1 MTHDPFA
8 QVRQAHRICAAYYKQ
23 VLPMLDIAA
32 QNVGTAFL
40 CWDTW
45 SFCKPPGRRVNPL
58 ETWAWDYL
66 PMMDVSF
73 VFASSQQPGSALTTA
88 DFVLDF
94 KLVTD
99 SELEADQRV
108 AHYGKKQ
115 EPLATQLKTA
125 VESAETYLNIYLFAP
140 VSNST
145 YTSAEQMWKWYEGYP
160 VTDGIVHLSEDNTI
174 KSIGFSLPIV
184 DIAHDDGVKVL
195 VEKIEGLKGILVDV
209 DANNYKPTV
218 LVAE

>member
-8 QVRQAHRICAAYYKQ
+8 QVRQAHRICAAFYQ
-23 VLPMLDIAA
+23 QILPMINRAA
-32 QNVGTAFL
+32 QNVGTTFL
-40 CWDTW
+40 VWDAW
-45 SFCKPPGRRVNPL
+45 SFCKPPRRTVNPL

-73 VFASSQQPGSALTTA
+73 VFATLQQPGSALTTA

-99 SELEADQRV
+99 SELEAEHRV
-108 AHYGKKQ
+108 AHYGKEQ

-125 VESAETYLNIYLFAP
+125 VESAKTYLNIYLFALI
-140 VSNST
+140 SEGAYSA
-145 YTSAEQMWKWYEGYP
+145 AEQMWKCYDGYP
-160 VTDGIVHLSEDNTI
+160 VTDGIVHLSKDKTI
-174 KSIGFSLPIV
+174 KSIGFSMPIV

-195 VEKIEGLKGILVDV
+195 VEKIEGLKGILVDL
-209 DANNYKPTV
+209 DANSEKPTV
-218 LVAE
+218 LAAE